1 MAETRLWS
9 RAFSLTLIVSFFLSL
24 VFYLLMTTMAGY
36 AMERFAADDAQAG
49 LASSMY
55 VVGALIS
62 RLWAGAVADVV
73 GRRRIL
79 LIALGAF
86 TLASLGYPLAGGL
99 IPLLLVRF
107 AHGTAFGVAHTA
119 AATIVQTAIP
129 PARRAEG
136 TAYYGMSPTVATAA
150 GPAFAILLSQAWG
163 YSALFAAATVASV
176 VAMVFA
182 LFIPASLPQ
191 PREASAPSSDSGA
204 GSRMRQRLSR
214 VVEPAAVPI
223 SLIALIL
230 GTAYSAILA
239 FLNSY
244 AASVGLASVAATF
257 FLVYTVAVLVTRL
270 FAGRVQDRHG
280 DNIIMYP
287 AILCY
292 AAGMAVL
299 AMTHGTTVLLISGA
313 LIGAGFGTAMSA
325 GQTIAVSAAPD
336 ERVGRAVSTYFL
348 LLDLGT
354 GLGPVFLGLLIG
366 AAGYR
371 SMFAVLAG
379 MIVAAIP
386 LYRLIHGRVPKQQRC
401 LPPQREFSGLA
412 STRR

>member
-62 RLWAGAVADVV
+62 RFWAGAVADAV
-73 GRRRIL
+73 GRRRVL

-99 IPLLLVRF
+99 VPLLLVRF

-136 TAYYGMSPTVATAA
+136 TAYYGTSPTVATAA
-150 GPAFAILLSQAWG
+150 GPAFAILLCQAWG

-176 VAMVFA
+176 IAMVFA
-182 LFIPASLPQ
+182 VFIPASPPQ
-191 PREASAPSSDSGA
+191 PREASAFGSSA
-204 GSRMRQRLSR
+204 GGRVRRQLTR

-270 FAGRVQDRHG
+270 FAGQVQDRHG

-287 AILCY
+287 AILCF

-299 AMTHGTTVLLISGA
+299 AMTNGATVLLISGA

-336 ERVGRAVSTYFL
+336 ERVGRSVSTYFL

-354 GLGPVFLGLLIG
+354 GVGPVFLGLLIG

-379 MIVAAIP
+379 MLVAAIP
-386 LYRLIHGRVPKQQRC
+386 LYRLVHGRGPTSGRC
-401 LPPQREFSGLA
+401 LPPQREFSGLTSA
-412 STRR
+412 RR